1 MSYYF
6 TFTISNHAIFLLYIS
21 GYSKTLIV
29 FANQTICNEIFTFLA
44 SLIGISYQ
52 KPVYKFDCQNH
63 GVKLEKV
70 LGQGESERERIF
82 AHARLH
88 LKMIVAPLSQ
98 TCAHFNPSW
107 TS

>member
-1 MSYYF
+1 M
-6 TFTISNHAIFLLYIS
+6 
-21 GYSKTLIV
+21 
-29 FANQTICNEIFTFLA
+29 FAKQTICNEIFTFLA
-44 SLIGISYQ
+44 SFIGISYQ

>member
-1 MSYYF
+1 M
-6 TFTISNHAIFLLYIS
+6 
-21 GYSKTLIV
+21 
-29 FANQTICNEIFTFLA
+29 FAKQTICNEIFTFLA
-44 SLIGISYQ
+44 SFIGISYQ

-88 LKMIVAPLSQ
+88 LKRLLHLYLKLVPTLIRVGHRTNDDPTLVNMTVLL
-98 TCAHFNPSW
+98 
-107 TS
+107 